1 MSAFD
6 RGSACGVSRNLNGGT
21 GPELMGNEGGFL
33 AFQNDRSYSNATRN
47 RQPSPASVG

>member
-33 AFQNDRSYSNATRN
+33 AFQNDLAWGMGSNLR
-47 RQPSPASVG
+47 